1 MAVQSLDLHQTAR
14 AHLFSSLLK
23 VKTIAASPDLPEEI
37 RAGVPK
43 PELSEEEKILL
54 HNVTSSLYNRLQVKQ
69 AVDQAVQAVCMALK
83 VDMPAK
89 GKRIRKDKREQEDID
104 EEATPAKAPKNGKD
118 ATPAGNKDTA
128 DDTDITDFEGFESE
142 DDGPVTTTVDLD
154 SEDEADEEAGF
165 SKYNHLLGSSSDE
178 EDDGDDG
185 DEDDRFARYRGLE
198 KANLDDISVSGSA
211 SEAESDNEEDA
222 VQPSPS
228 SSPEPEKKRAKKSE
242 SRPTKSVAPPTGST
256 FLPSLMG
263 GYVSGSESASDVD
276 VAPQKKRRGQRARRA
291 IWEKKYGAGAK
302 HLQEAAQSGDQG
314 RDSGWDMRRGAVGA
328 GDGGRR
334 TPWKQGVNN
343 PFEKGSN
350 AGGRRVGRDSSVRN
364 NQNYGNNSWSDAAPP
379 RRPPK
384 KDNEG
389 TLHPSWEA
397 RKKAKDSQKG
407 ATFAGSKIT
416 FD

>member
-1 MAVQSLDLHQTAR
+1 MHQTAR

-37 RAGVPK
+37 RTGVPK
-43 PELSEEEKILL
+43 PELSEEEKTSL
-54 HNVTSSLYNRLQVKQ
+54 HNVTSGLYSRQPVKQ
-69 AVDQAVQAVCMALK
+69 AVDKAVQAVCMALN

-89 GKRIRKDKREQEDID
+89 GKRIRKDKRGEEDAAA
-104 EEATPAKAPKNGKD
+104 EEATPAKTSKSGKD
-118 ATPAGNKDTA
+118 VTPAGRNDAA
-128 DDTDITDFEGFESE
+128 DDTDITDFEGFES
-142 DDGPVTTTVDLD
+142 DDDPVTPAVQLD
-154 SEDEADEEAGF
+154 SDDEADEEAGF

-178 EDDGDDG
+178 DDEGDDD
-185 DEDDRFARYRGLE
+185 DEEDRYAHIRGLE

-211 SEAESDNEEDA
+211 SEAESDNEADA
-222 VQPSPS
+222 AQPSPS
-228 SSPEPEKKRAKKSE
+228 LSPEPERKKAKKSE
-242 SRPTKSVAPPTGST
+242 SRPAKSAAAPTGST

-314 RDSGWDMRRGAVGA
+314 RDSGWDMRRGAVGP

-334 TPWKQGVNN
+334 TPWKQGVSN
-343 PFEKGSN
+343 PFDKNNSNNHVGS
-350 AGGRRVGRDSSVRN
+350 GRWNGRDSSRSSHGYN
-364 NQNYGNNSWSDAAPP
+364 NNNTRADAPP
-379 RRPPK
+379 RPPPK

-389 TLHPSWEA
+389 PLHPSWEA

-407 ATFAGSKIT
+407 AAFAGAKIT